1 MKCLI
6 AMTICLITVPPG
18 EPSIQGYTEGVAIA
32 AGTVQKLACIS
43 MGGNPLATLTWFKND
58 KKV

>member
-1 MKCLI
+1 LI
-6 AMTICLITVPPG
+6 IVPPG
-18 EPSIQGYTEGVAIA
+18 EPNIQGYTEGVAIA